1 MAESKIQ
8 EPYWMTTD
16 TQVAPSRHDVTVDRV
31 RELLAAKDPAFWP
44 ALRCLTLRAE
54 DFSTVLSLATMRK
67 KAFRANVPGGT
78 DKTIRLAMVGGSSLY
93 PLHELVEQFVGA
105 QAFKGWWQTELFKGD
120 YDNYIS
126 EILDPTSDLYA
137 FSPDVIILIPNSQR
151 CVYQGSLTDSP
162 NHQRA
167 AAATAAEDILTL
179 ARAARDRSGAEIILA
194 NFLPAPDFDPG
205 TFRVRSLGS
214 DWSFRKL
221 VNLELG
227 LNAPSFV
234 HILDAEFLAARRG
247 TASAYDHRGWFETKQ
262 LYASDFAVDIAREVG
277 SIVASL
283 HKSSKK
289 VLALDL
295 DNTLWGGVIGDDGMT
310 GIEIGGTHARGEAFR
325 QFQLAISQLAKR
337 GVVLAV
343 CSKNDYKNA
352 AEPFEKHPE
361 MVLRLKDIASFQA
374 NWEPKS
380 ENLRRIA
387 QELNLGLDSIVFV
400 DDNPAEIE
408 IVNQFVPEIET
419 ILLGPDP
426 STYASQL
433 LNCRYFE
440 PRSITADDLQ
450 RGEQYQAQAARTAAM
465 STSGTDMA
473 SYLTSLD
480 MHSVISEFTSVD
492 VPRISQLINKS
503 NQFNVT
509 TRRRTEAEVEAL
521 MIDPTHYAF
530 SVRLADKFGD
540 NGLISVVIVRIEGA
554 TAIVDTWLM
563 SCRVLKRQMEEEV
576 ANEIGRLAIL
586 RGCTEVIG
594 HYLPTEKNGMVRD
607 LFPRMGYTLV
617 EDTPE
622 RTTWRLETATFT
634 PHSTHIQ
641 IDRRAYQ
648 SNDSN

>member
-8 EPYWMTTD
+8 EPYWMSTD
-16 TQVAPSRHDVTVDRV
+16 TQAAPSRHDVTVDGV
-31 RELLAAKDPAFWP
+31 RELLAAKDPAFWR
-44 ALRCLTLRAE
+44 ALRRLTLRAE

-67 KAFRANVPGGT
+67 KALRANVPGGT

-105 QAFKGWWQTELFKGD
+105 QASKGWWWTELFKGD

-126 EILDPTSDLYA
+126 EILDPTSDLYG
-137 FSPDVIILIPNSQR
+137 FSPDVILLIPNSQR
-151 CVYQGSLTDSP
+151 CVYQGLLTDSP
-162 NHQRA
+162 DQQRSA
-167 AAATAAEDILTL
+167 AAAAAEDILTL

-205 TFRVRSLGS
+205 PFRVRSFGS

-234 HILDAEFLAARRG
+234 HILDAEFLATRRG
-247 TASAYDHRGWFETKQ
+247 TASVYDHRGWFETKQ

-310 GIEIGGTHARGEAFR
+310 GIEIGGTHARGEAFK
-325 QFQLAISQLAKR
+325 QFQLAIAQLAKR

-352 AEPFEKHPE
+352 TEPFEKHPE

-426 STYASQL
+426 STYASHL

-521 MIDPTHYAF
+521 MTDSTHYAF

-540 NGLISVVIVRIEGA
+540 NGLISVVIVRVEGT
-554 TAIVDTWLM
+554 TAVVDTWLM

-576 ANEIGRLAIL
+576 ANEIVRLAIL

-594 HYLPTEKNGMVRD
+594 DYLPTEKNGMVRD
-607 LFPRMGYTLV
+607 LFPRMGYTLA
-617 EDTPE
+617 EETPE

>member
-8 EPYWMTTD
+8 EPYRMSTD
-16 TQVAPSRHDVTVDRV
+16 TKAAPARHNVTVDDA
-31 RELLAAKDPAFWP
+31 RELLAAKDPAFWS
-44 ALRCLTLRAE
+44 ALRQLTLRAE
-54 DFSTVLSLATMRK
+54 DFSSVLSLATMRK
-67 KAFRANVPGGT
+67 KALRANIAGGT

-93 PLHELVEQFVGA
+93 PLHELVEQLIGA
-105 QAFKGWWQTELFKGD
+105 QSSKGWWQTELFKGE

-137 FSPDVIILIPNSQR
+137 FSPDVILLIPSSQR

-162 NHQRA
+162 DQQRA
-167 AAATAAEDILTL
+167 AAATAAEDILAL
-179 ARAARDRSGAEIILA
+179 ARAARERSGAEIILA

-205 TFRVRSLGS
+205 PFRVRSLGS
-214 DWSFRKL
+214 DWSYRKL
-221 VNLELG
+221 VNIELG
-227 LNAPSFV
+227 ISAPSYV
-234 HILDAEFLAARRG
+234 HVCDAEFLATRRG
-247 TASAYDHRGWFETKQ
+247 AANCYDQRGWFETKQ

-295 DNTLWGGVIGDDGMT
+295 DNTLWGGVIGDDGMS

-325 QFQLAISQLAKR
+325 QFQLAIASLARR

-387 QELNLGLDSIVFV
+387 EELNLGLDSIVFV

-426 STYASQL
+426 STYGSLL
-433 LNCRYFE
+433 LNCRHFE
-440 PRSITADDLQ
+440 PRSITSDDLQ
-450 RGEQYQAQAARTAAM
+450 RGEQYQAQAARAQAM
-465 STSGTDMA
+465 SSSSTDMGA
-473 SYLTSLD
+473 YLDSLD
-480 MHSVISEFTSVD
+480 MHSVISEFTPVD

-521 MIDPTHYAF
+521 MTDSTKYAF
-530 SVRLADKFGD
+530 SVRLSDKFGD
-540 NGLISVVIVRIEGA
+540 NGLISVVIVSVEGPIA
-554 TAIVDTWLM
+554 TVDTWLM
-563 SCRVLKRQMEEEV
+563 SCRVLKRQMEDEV
-576 ANEIGRLAIL
+576 VNEIVRLAIL
-586 RGCTEVIG
+586 RDCTEIVG

-607 LFPRMGYTLV
+607 LFPRMGFTLV
-617 EDTPE
+617 EETPE
-622 RTTWRLETATFT
+622 RATWRLETATFT
-634 PHSTHIQ
+634 PRPTHIQ
-641 IDRRAYQ
+641 IDRRAY
-648 SNDSN
+648 DSN

>member
-1 MAESKIQ
+1 MSS
-8 EPYWMTTD
+8 D
-16 TQVAPSRHDVTVDRV
+16 TQVAPARHDVTVDDA
-31 RELLAAKDPAFWP
+31 RELLAAKDPAFWA
-44 ALRCLTLRAE
+44 ALRQQTRRAE

-67 KAFRANVPGGT
+67 KALRARVPGAA

-93 PLHELVEQFVGA
+93 PLHELVEQFIGA
-105 QAFKGWWQTELFKGD
+105 QSAKGWWQTELFKGD

-126 EILDPTSDLYA
+126 EILDPSSELYA
-137 FSPDVIILIPNSQR
+137 FSPDVILLIPSSQR
-151 CVYQGSLTDSP
+151 CIYQGGLTDSP
-162 NHQRA
+162 DQQRA
-167 AAATAAEDILTL
+167 AAVSTAEDLL
-179 ARAARDRSGAEIILA
+179 GLCRAAHERSGAEVILA
-194 NFLPAPDFDPG
+194 NFLPVADFDPG
-205 TFRVRSLGS
+205 PFRMRTLGS

-227 LNAPSFV
+227 LRVHSYV
-234 HILDAEFLAARRG
+234 HICDAEFLATRSGA
-247 TASAYDHRGWFETKQ
+247 AAAYDPRAWFETKQ
-262 LYASDFAVDIAREVG
+262 LYSPDFGVNIAREVG
-277 SIVASL
+277 FIVASL

-310 GIEIGGTHARGEAFR
+310 GIEIGGTHARGEAFK
-325 QFQLAISQLAKR
+325 QFQLAIASLARR

-352 AEPFEKHPE
+352 IEPFEKHPE

-465 STSGTDMA
+465 SSSGTDMA
-473 SYLTSLD
+473 AYLASLD
-480 MHSVISEFTSVD
+480 MHSVISEFTMVD

-509 TRRRTEAEVEAL
+509 TRRRSEAEVEAL
-521 MIDPTHYAF
+521 MTDATHYGF

-540 NGLISVVIVRIEGA
+540 NGLISVVIVRVEGT
-554 TAIVDTWLM
+554 TAVVDTWLM
-563 SCRVLKRQMEEEV
+563 SCRVLKRQMEDEV
-576 ANEIGRLAIL
+576 VNEMARLAIL

-607 LFPRMGYTLV
+607 LFPRMGFTLV
-617 EDTPE
+617 KETPE
-622 RTTWRLETATFT
+622 RATWRLETTTFT
-634 PHSTHIQ
+634 PRPTHIQ
-641 IDRRAYQ
+641 IDRRAYE
-648 SNDSN
+648 

>member
-1 MAESKIQ
+1 MSS
-8 EPYWMTTD
+8 D
-16 TQVAPSRHDVTVDRV
+16 TQVASAHRDVTVEEA
-31 RELLAAKDPAFWP
+31 RELLAAKDPGFWT
-44 ALRCLTLRAE
+44 ALRQLTRRAE

-67 KAFRANVPGGT
+67 KALRAGIREGV

-105 QAFKGWWQTELFKGD
+105 QSSTGWWQTELFKGD

-126 EILDPTSDLYA
+126 EILDPSSELYA
-137 FSPDVIILIPNSQR
+137 FSADVILIIPSSQR
-151 CVYQGSLTDSP
+151 CVYQGALTDAIDD
-162 NHQRA
+162 QRA
-167 AAATAAEDILTL
+167 AAVKTAEDLIGLC
-179 ARAARDRSGAEIILA
+179 RAAHERSGAEVILA

-205 TFRVRSLGS
+205 AFRVRTLGS

-227 LNAPSFV
+227 LRVPAYV
-234 HILDAEFLAARRG
+234 HICDAEFLATHRG
-247 TASAYDHRGWFETKQ
+247 TVNCYDSRGWFESKQ
-262 LYASDFAVDIAREVG
+262 LYASDFAVDIAREVA
-277 SIVASL
+277 SIAGSL

-310 GIEIGGTHARGEAFR
+310 GIEIGGTHARGEAFKE
-325 QFQLAISQLAKR
+325 FQLAIASLAKR

-433 LNCRYFE
+433 LNCRHFE

-450 RGEQYQAQAARTAAM
+450 RGEQYQAQAARAQAM

-473 SYLTSLD
+473 AYLTSLE
-480 MHSVISEFTSVD
+480 MHSVVSEFTPVD

-509 TRRRTEAEVEAL
+509 TRRRSEAEVEAL
-521 MIDPTHYAF
+521 MTDPTHYGF

-540 NGLISVVIVRIEGA
+540 NGLISVVVVRLEGM
-554 TAIVDTWLM
+554 TAVVDTWLM
-563 SCRVLKRQMEEEV
+563 SCRVLKRQMEDEV
-576 ANEIGRLAIL
+576 VNEMVRLAIL
-586 RGCTEVIG
+586 RGCTEIIG

-607 LFPRMGYTLV
+607 LFPRMGFTSV
-617 EDTPE
+617 EETPE
-622 RTTWRLETATFT
+622 RATWRLDTATFT
-634 PHSTHIQ
+634 PRPTHIQ
-641 IDRRAYQ
+641 IDRRAYE
-648 SNDSN
+648 